1 MMAFSASTF
10 RWAFDWMAVKFE
22 KLPDLKRVAIQYY
35 IKGRVDAA
43 ADNIE
48 IPISAATKAVWQG

>member
-1 MMAFSASTF
+1 MPKLKNEDLTPLRQFVELLAL
-10 RWAFDWMAVKFE
+10 FE
-22 KLPDLKRVAIQYY
+22 KLPDLERVAIQYY

-48 IPISAATKAVWQG
+48 IPINTASKAV